1 MTVLPWTD
9 AWSGAARRS
18 ALGREV
24 RDERVTVHATMAGV
38 EPAVYAGCPCGP
50 IIAVPTSAG
59 VPRAR
64 GLRQGPAYILAQFDP
79 REYVLHRPR
88 LGDASVDVVTEAV
101 AVAVSRAVTRG
112 LVPVVIG
119 GDHTVA
125 LGSVLGAREG
135 LRKRGRRAPAEGRT
149 EAGKEAR
156 KEARKEACKEP
167 PLFLLWLD
175 AHPDLNTAET
185 SPTGHLHGMVLGGL
199 LGSGP
204 LAVTQ
209 PLAPQQV
216 TLVGVRAADP
226 GERRVLDTQPGLSLW
241 DVETLRGDGW
251 LPRID
256 ALLERV
262 RCAGGRLY
270 VSVDLDVFDPEV
282 APGVAVPVAHGALV
296 EPVIGLLR
304 RIRASGLL
312 AGADIVELFPPADR
326 ERQTARVA
334 ARVLTALGAT
344 TTWDA
349 WGDSGEDTAAPAVP
363 RPVVD

>member
-1 MTVLPWTD
+1 
-9 AWSGAARRS
+9 
-18 ALGREV
+18 
-24 RDERVTVHATMAGV
+24 MAEA
-38 EPAVYAGCPCGP
+38 EPAVYAGCPPCGP

-59 VPRAR
+59 VPQAR
-64 GLRQGPAYILAQFDP
+64 GIRLGPAYILAQFDP
-79 REYVLHRPR
+79 QEYVLHRPR
-88 LGDASVDVVTEAV
+88 LGDASVEVVTEAV

-135 LRKRGRRAPAEGRT
+135 LRKHGRRAPAEGRH
-149 EAGKEAR
+149 EASKEA
-156 KEARKEACKEP
+156 

-199 LGSGP
+199 LGIGP
-204 LAVTQ
+204 LAVRE
-209 PLAPQQV
+209 PLTPEQV
-216 TLVGVRAADP
+216 TLAGVRAADP
-226 GERRVLDTQPGLSLW
+226 GERSVLAMQPGLSLW

-270 VSVDLDVFDPEV
+270 VSVDLDVFDPGV

-334 ARVLTALGAT
+334 ARVLTALGAAV
-344 TTWDA
+344 TWRA
-349 WGDSGEDTAAPAVP
+349 WGDGGEETAAPAAY
-363 RPVVD
+363 RPVLA